1 MSASYSA
8 SWRRG
13 NPRLLLLLVCTI
25 WSTTGLL
32 VQAKVHYH
40 KWDISYKFKSPDC
53 FKKLAVTING
63 QTPGPTINAQ
73 QGDTIVVRVKNSLLT
88 ENVAIHWH
96 GIRQIGTPWF
106 DGTEGVTQCPI
117 VAGDTFVYR
126 FVVDR
131 PGTYLYHA
139 HYGMQRSAGLYG
151 LIRVAVPDGVV
162 EPFAYDYDRS
172 IILND
177 WWHNSTYEQATGLAS
192 IPFVWVGEP
201 QSLLINGR
209 GKFNCSLAGPTAV
222 CNATNPECSPYV
234 LTVVPGKT
242 YRLRIAS
249 ITSLSALNFEI
260 EGHNMTVVEADGH
273 YVKPFVI
280 KNLNIYSGETYSVL
294 FTADRDPSRNYWLA
308 MNVISRKPGTPTG
321 TAVLNYYPN
330 HPRKSPPTSPPV
342 GPPWDDAA
350 YRFNQS
356 HAIRSHPDY
365 VHPPPLTSDR
375 MIILLNTQNRVDG
388 YTRWSLNNVSFN
400 MPHTPYL
407 IALKENLRHVFDQ
420 RPAPETYDYRNYDI
434 HSVPE
439 NHNATTGTSI
449 YRLDFNSTVDV
460 ILQNA
465 NMIEANK
472 SETHPW
478 HLHGHDF
485 WVLGYGSGK
494 FDPEVHPK
502 EYNLVDPIMKNTVPL
517 HYYGWTAIR
526 FRADNP
532 GAWAF
537 HCHIESH
544 FFMGMGIVFEE
555 GVDRV
560 GELPTSIMGCG
571 DSKSLRGP

>member
-1 MSASYSA
+1 
-8 SWRRG
+8 
-13 NPRLLLLLVCTI
+13 
-25 WSTTGLL
+25 
-32 VQAKVHYH
+32 
-40 KWDISYKFKSPDC
+40 
-53 FKKLAVTING
+53 
-63 QTPGPTINAQ
+63 
-73 QGDTIVVRVKNSLLT
+73 
-88 ENVAIHWH
+88 
-96 GIRQIGTPWF
+96 
-106 DGTEGVTQCPI
+106 
-117 VAGDTFVYR
+117 
-126 FVVDR
+126 
-131 PGTYLYHA
+131 
-139 HYGMQRSAGLYG
+139 MQ
-151 LIRVAVPDGVV
+151 
-162 EPFAYDYDRS
+162 
-172 IILND
+172 
-177 WWHNSTYEQATGLAS
+177 
-192 IPFVWVGEP
+192 
-201 QSLLINGR
+201 
-209 GKFNCSLAGPTAV
+209 
-222 CNATNPECSPYV
+222 
-234 LTVVPGKT
+234 
-242 YRLRIAS
+242 
-249 ITSLSALNFEI
+249 
-260 EGHNMTVVEADGH
+260 GHNMTVVEADGH

-308 MNVISRKPGTPTG
+308 VNVISRKPDTPTG

-342 GPPWDDAA
+342 GPLWNDTM
-350 YRFNQS
+350 YRLNQS
-356 HAIRSHPDY
+356 RNIRSHPDH

-375 MIILLNTQNRVDG
+375 MIILLNTQNKVDG
-388 YTRWSLNNVSFN
+388 YTRWALNNVSFN
-400 MPHTPYL
+400 LPHTPYL

-434 HSVPE
+434 HSLT
-439 NHNATTGTSI
+439 HNATIGTSI

-465 NMIEANK
+465 NMLEANK

-485 WVLGYGSGK
+485 WVLGYGQEK

-517 HYYGWTAIR
+517 HQYGWTAIR

-544 FFMGMGIVFEE
+544 FFLGMGVVFEE

-571 DSKSLRGP
+571 DSKSLTRP